1 MPRVKRGVIA
11 LKKKRKIMKM
21 AKGFRSVNHKRVKA
35 AKEALIHSM
44 AYAYRDR
51 RTKKRDFRSLWIV
64 RINAA
69 AHQCGITY
77 SRLMSGLKKAGVTVN
92 RKVLADLAA
101 TDMSSFRSFVDLAR
115 NSLAGAGA

>member
-1 MPRVKRGVIA
+1 MSRVKRGVIA

-35 AKEALIHSM
+35 AKEAIIHSM

-51 RTKKRDFRSLWIV
+51 RVKKRDFRALWIV

-69 AHQCGITY
+69 AHECGTTY
-77 SRLMSGLKKAGVTVN
+77 SKLMHGLKQAGVVMN

-101 TDMSSFRSFVDLAR
+101 TDIASFKALVEVAA
-115 NSLAGAGA
+115 NAPVTAGA